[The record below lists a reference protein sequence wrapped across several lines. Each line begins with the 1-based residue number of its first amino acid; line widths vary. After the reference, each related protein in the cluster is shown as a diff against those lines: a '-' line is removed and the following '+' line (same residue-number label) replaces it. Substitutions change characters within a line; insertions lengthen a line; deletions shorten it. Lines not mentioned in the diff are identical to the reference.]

1 MASSGSTRDLIK
13 ALNGFLQAPALPLP
27 AELVTVISSYLE
39 KHAKFD
45 EGAAERLN
53 DELLS
58 VYEKT
63 VQERPEKYATFLV
76 ILRELRPAFR
86 TAARTFEWWDRLLD
100 PVLEFVEQEKGLA
113 REVLNH
119 TLDLL
124 LIDESDGPAPWNE
137 PGLAPFT
144 DRLLS
149 RYMSVREEA
158 QAHAMSS
165 SVELKERMIKETLLI
180 FGKKDPK
187 GFMTSLDSFV
197 LRRDYRN
204 NALSLL
210 CDFVASQPPHLH
222 LILQTPLFINI
233 LHSLQKD
240 ESTSTVTLALVS
252 LIMLLPFMPSSLVPS
267 LPTLFNIYARL
278 LFWDRDTYFAQ
289 AHTEIGIEDESAD
302 PGMAWEKCLLDP
314 DHDGSSIHYLST
326 YFTILYGLYPINFV
340 DYIRKPQR
348 YLRHANNDEDIDVQ
362 AMEIRDRSERF
373 RKQHLLHPNFYNLTI
388 ESEKT
393 DLSRWIKSEADEVL
407 ADCMALSIPVEIK
420 SIDAHG
426 TTRHPGAAHSS
437 SVAEEADR
445 EGFEAAL
452 LNGSSYADTPSLR
465 AASSSVN
472 LPQQAVSVEFS
483 MGGRESI
490 KSGRR
495 GSQSSHPSAR
505 DSLDNR
511 PREIG
516 GDSPTL
522 PPHFIHTSSPQVQ
535 LQDMIHSN
543 KAIKSG
549 LHQSLANDSVVSLV
563 LSPQEPAT
571 ENALLRAPQQPLG
584 NLEKASAE
592 PGDRTSLLYRQS
604 LLLQND
610 LQFERYIKQQ
620 HMTHMGELRRK
631 QIREAATEAET
642 QNLVMA
648 NRSLKQR
655 LDEAKRGEA
664 QTRKEFEHRRNM
676 AQKREN
682 DLSTKLRSLREEQKK
697 WSAEGI
703 QLRQQLEKAQG
714 ECERLRRIIDEAEEK
729 ILVSEQSLEAVDIS
743 TGEIERLR
751 AEIARLSASEHAF
764 QGKEMKMQIAIRE
777 AEAERSR
784 AEQWRMELVARE
796 DQLREARKH
805 YDVQIAALSNK
816 LTEALRDNQR
826 NRAGEASAVFEHA
839 LAASRAKQAELQ
851 KQYSA
856 LMRKYIVMQS
866 SVLDIQC
873 DTSERRGAGYDGGPS
888 SFGVETESIPMA
900 GSPIAP
906 RNRVQ
911 RGFSDPEAFEG
922 ISHNATSPLEP
933 VSTSLGS
940 ATQRPTTPLEP
951 GLAEAS
957 QGGIAA
963 GGKTSPQI
971 ERYFGRGGVQNAIRK
986 DKKDDKAER
995 KEKKEKKSGTGLR
1008 GIRNFV

>member
-1 MASSGSTRDLIK
+1 MASSGSSRDLIK

-39 KHAKFD
+39 KHVKFD
-45 EGAAERLN
+45 EGATDRLN

-58 VYEKT
+58 LYEKT
-63 VQERPEKYATFLV
+63 VQERPEKYAAFLV

-113 REVLNH
+113 REILNH

-144 DRLLS
+144 DRLLN

-158 QAHAMSS
+158 QAHAISS
-165 SVELKERMIKETLLI
+165 SVELKERMIKEALLI

-187 GFMTSLDSFV
+187 GFMASLDSFV
-197 LRRDYRN
+197 LKRDYRN

-289 AHTEIGIEDESAD
+289 AHTEIGIENETAD

-420 SIDAHG
+420 STDTHG
-426 TTRHPGAAHSS
+426 NTHTHGAVNTSLM
-437 SVAEEADR
+437 AEEADR
-445 EGFEAAL
+445 EGFEVAL

-465 AASSSVN
+465 ASSSVN
-472 LPQQAVSVEFS
+472 LPQQALSVEFS

-511 PREIG
+511 PREMG

-522 PPHFIHTSSPQVQ
+522 PPHLIHTSSPQVQ

-543 KAIKSG
+543 KVIKSG

-563 LSPQEPAT
+563 LSPQGSVT
-571 ENALLRAPQQPLG
+571 ENALLQTAQQPLG
-584 NLEKASAE
+584 NIEHAGAGL
-592 PGDRTSLLYRQS
+592 GNRTGLLYRQS

-714 ECERLRRIIDEAEEK
+714 ECERLRRIVDEAEEK
-729 ILVSEQSLEAVDIS
+729 ILISEQSLEAVDIS
-743 TGEIERLR
+743 TDEIERLR

-764 QGKEMKMQIAIRE
+764 QGKEMKMHIAIRE
-777 AEAERSR
+777 AAAEKSR

-796 DQLREARKH
+796 DQLGQARKH

-826 NRAGEASAVFEHA
+826 NRASEASAVFEHA
-839 LAASRAKQAELQ
+839 LAASRTKQAELQ

-856 LMRKYIVMQS
+856 LMRKYTVLQS
-866 SVLDIQC
+866 SLLDFQC
-873 DTSERRGAGYDGGPS
+873 DVGERRGAGYDGGPS
-888 SFGVETESIPMA
+888 SFGVETEMA
-900 GSPIAP
+900 GSPIAT
-906 RNRVQ
+906 RSRVQ
-911 RGFSDPEAFEG
+911 RGFSDPEAFDG
-922 ISHNATSPLEP
+922 LSHNATSPLEP

-940 ATQRPTTPLEP
+940 ASQRPTTPPEP
-951 GLAEAS
+951 GLGDAS
-957 QGGIAA
+957 GSGVAA

-986 DKKDDKAER
+986 DKKDDKAEK